1 MEQVRVAGY
10 CLIVQDGRIL
20 LCRISEEVTGAA
32 GKWTLPGGGI
42 DFGEHPQDAAVRE
55 VFEETGL
62 RVRVTE
68 LVEIDSVVF
77 GSSHGLRV
85 IYRAEVVGGE
95 MCCEVEGSTD
105 ECGWFTPEQALELPL
120 VSLARL
126 GIERAFGN

>member
-10 CLIVQDGRIL
+10 CLIVQYGRIL
-20 LCRISEEVTGAA
+20 LCRISEEVAGAA

-68 LVEIDSVVF
+68 FVDIDSVVF

-105 ECGWFTPEQALELPL
+105 ECGWFTPGEALQLPL

-126 GIERAFGN
+126 GIERAFGE

>member
-1 MEQVRVAGY
+1 MEQIRVAGY

-20 LCRISEEVTGAA
+20 LCRISEEIAGAA

-62 RVRVTE
+62 RVRVLE

-77 GSSHGLRV
+77 GSSQGLRV

-105 ECGWFTPEQALELPL
+105 ECGWFTPEQALQLPL

-126 GIERAFGN
+126 GIERAFGD